1 MWVKEI
7 KRKLNEN
14 ANTARQNSWDDTK
27 AVFRGKL

>member
-14 ANTARQNSWDDTK
+14 ANMARQNSLDDTK
-27 AVFRGKL
+27 AGFRGKL